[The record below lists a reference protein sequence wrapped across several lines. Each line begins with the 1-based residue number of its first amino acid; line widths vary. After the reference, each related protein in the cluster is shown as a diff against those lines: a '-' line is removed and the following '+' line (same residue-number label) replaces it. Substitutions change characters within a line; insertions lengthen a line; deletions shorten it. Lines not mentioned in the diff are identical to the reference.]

1 MKKNTWLLAL
11 LVVCVL
17 AALVQARDAFVG
29 TWKITVSPD
38 EDAIR
43 NKAKEFKDTVT
54 FKGSQ
59 FESAELKQHGFPA
72 TTYEEDTRG
81 GVAATFKCEMKS
93 KTEGKAVWSG
103 ISTGVDIQGELTWT
117 KADGTELK
125 YTFKGEKPH

>member
-1 MKKNTWLLAL
+1 MKPLAL
-11 LVVCVL
+11 L
-17 AALVQARDAFVG
+17 AALVAVLSMTTLLLARDAFVG
-29 TWKITVSPD
+29 TWKITVTPD

-43 NKAKEFKDTVT
+43 NKAKEFKDTVI

-59 FESAELKQHGFPA
+59 FESAELKKHGFPA

-81 GVAATFKCEMKS
+81 GIAATFKCEMKS
-93 KTEGKAVWSG
+93 EKEGKAAWSG

-125 YTFKGEKPH
+125 YNFKGEKPH

>member
-1 MKKNTWLLAL
+1 MKRILMTAMAMLFVTQMAL
-11 LVVCVL
+11 
-17 AALVQARDAFVG
+17 ARDAFVG

-38 EDAIR
+38 EEAIG
-43 NKAKEFKDTVT
+43 NKAKEFKDTVI

-59 FESAELKQHGFPA
+59 FESGELKKKGFPA

-93 KTEGKAVWSG
+93 EKEGKAVWSG
-103 ISTGVDIQGELTWT
+103 MSTGVDITGEMTWT

-125 YTFKGEKPH
+125 YTFKGTKQQ